1 MSWTTN
7 LTMGLAM
14 ERYLA
19 VCRWQIKMMENIAK
33 MKSPNCIFCLLD
45 INVLFSRPL
54 YYRSLELTYTRKVHY
69 MIQARNIL
77 KLYQNY
83 VIYCSFIIFSFRQ
96 SHLKEVAFM
105 MATSKSLGRLA
116 IDWQISQEISKML
129 KKKHTRKQIYDIF
142 KTFFQARVL
151 SYLVPAMLASVIL
164 NIPKFLEA
172 RLEEVSLSLSFSL
185 SGCNT
190 W

>member
-1 MSWTTN
+1 
-7 LTMGLAM
+7 
-14 ERYLA
+14 
-19 VCRWQIKMMENIAK
+19 
-33 MKSPNCIFCLLD
+33 
-45 INVLFSRPL
+45 
-54 YYRSLELTYTRKVHY
+54 
-69 MIQARNIL
+69 
-77 KLYQNY
+77 
-83 VIYCSFIIFSFRQ
+83 
-96 SHLKEVAFM
+96 M

-190 W
+190 